1 MSLSGHLP
9 RVQTRRVPILR
20 ALAVCGVVILF
31 ASACSGG
38 DGEPPLTPPPSGSP
52 SPTTS
57 AGTGLPP
64 ERVTFYGADAGDQA
78 AAVVTGDFNGD
89 AATDVV
95 VGASLGDGPDNSRSD
110 GGEAYLFL
118 GPFPEGGSL
127 DASGGEYDAIFYGAT
142 AGDTLGRTLA
152 AGDFNGDGFDDLV
165 MAAPAATEQAGAVY
179 MMLGGEWPEQTD
191 FAEADPDVLMRGGA
205 GGDFAGLALA
215 STDVDGDSVSELII
229 GALLAD
235 GPDGSRADAGAVYVL
250 RGQQLVA
257 GDGVDL
263 GSVSSV
269 VHGARPGDRLGEAL
283 AAGDFNGDGMPDLIL
298 VATFSAGP
306 DGSRPGTGETYVLA
320 SPVTFPVDMA
330 TAAPRLTVFGADEG
344 DQLGHSIGA
353 GDTNGDGAADLWLG
367 AVSAD
372 GPGNESNLMGEGA
385 LLLGGIGRSG
395 VIDTAAGGADA
406 IIFGPEAEARLGRS
420 ATVGDVDADG
430 RADMLISAPNV
441 VSRSGRIYVFLG
453 DQDYPQDASGADIT
467 LSGLD
472 AGDILGHESF
482 GMPSLT
488 VATVAGDERPAL
500 LISAP
505 GGDGPDNKRTDCG
518 EVYMIPGWL
527 LGN

>member
-1 MSLSGHLP
+1 MRLSGHLP

-31 ASACSGG
+31 ASACSSGG
-38 DGEPPLTPPPSGSP
+38 GEPSLTPPFSGSP
-52 SPTTS
+52 SPATS
-57 AGTGLPP
+57 PGLPA

-89 AATDVV
+89 AVTDVV
-95 VGASLGDGPDNSRSD
+95 VGASLGDGPDNSRNDS
-110 GGEAYLFL
+110 GEAYLFL

-152 AGDFNGDGFDDLV
+152 SGDFNGDGVDDLV
-165 MAAPAATEQAGAVY
+165 MAAPAANEQAGAVY
-179 MMLGGEWPEQTD
+179 MMLGGKWPEQTD
-191 FAEADPDVLMRGGA
+191 FAEADPDVLLRGGA
-205 GGDFAGLALA
+205 GDDFAGLALA
-215 STDVDGDSVSELII
+215 SADVDSDSISELII

-235 GPDGSRADAGAVYVL
+235 GPDGSRPDAGAVYVL

-257 GDGVDL
+257 GDRVGL

-269 VHGARPGDRLGEAL
+269 VYGARPGDHLGEAL

-298 VATFSAGP
+298 VATLSAGP
-306 DGSRPGTGETYVLA
+306 DESRPGTGATYVLET
-320 SPVTFPVDMA
+320 PVTFPFDLA
-330 TAAPRLTVFGADEG
+330 TAAPRLTVFGIDDG

-372 GPGNESNLMGEGA
+372 GPGNQSDLAGEA
-385 LLLGGIGRSG
+385 ELILGGPDRGGIFDSALGAP
-395 VIDTAAGGADA
+395 AATV
-406 IIFGPEAEARLGRS
+406 FGPEAEARLGRS
-420 ATVGDVDADG
+420 AAVGDLNGDG
-430 RADMLISAPNV
+430 QAETLISAPNV
-441 VSRSGRIYVFLG
+441 ASRSGRIYLFLG
-453 DQDYPQDASGADIT
+453 GRQDYPQDVSGADIT

-472 AGDILGHESF
+472 AGDILGHEAF
-482 GMPSLT
+482 GTPSLA
-488 VATVAGDERPAL
+488 VAAVAGDERPAL

-518 EVYMIPGWL
+518 EVYMIPGSL
-527 LGN
+527 LGS